1 MKFCS
6 RCGSPVALQIPVD
19 DTRPRHVCQVCQHIH
34 YLNPRNVV
42 GSIPLWQEQVLLC
55 RRAIEPRLGFWT
67 LPAGFLEIGESTAMG
82 AARETLEEAGAE
94 VDIGVPVDAADDF
107 LRSCS
112 GDGHEIRQNEGVLV
126 QNPADLYGQY
136 AAIGQRERR
145 NRTGFD
151 ERFGNRSPRR

>member
-67 LPAGFLEIGESTAMG
+67 LPAGF
-82 AARETLEEAGAE
+82 
-94 VDIGVPVDAADDF
+94 
-107 LRSCS
+107 
-112 GDGHEIRQNEGVLV
+112 
-126 QNPADLYGQY
+126 
-136 AAIGQRERR
+136 
-145 NRTGFD
+145 
-151 ERFGNRSPRR
+151 